1 MKSSTIAIPLK
12 SKRIVA
18 KKLTKAQKA
27 EKMLADQAVTAKQ
40 VKRATV
46 HLTKALECQIAQKFV
61 DTLNKQ
67 EVQFRDSLSLATIY
81 QARTKM
87 IQTLLNRSGADSTH
101 LRDAVGDD
109 VIGHFSKRPTLVFS
123 TDVMMTKE
131 QKEAVALMGGWNV
144 YAMVYNMEDQCGAV
158 LIKNHSDGLA
168 VKNSTVK
175 VQKWGM
181 IYPNGHVRTSTRMPI
196 AQRGSWGEQK
206 KLIKLPKE
214 AAEMLMFQVQI
225 NNAVDKGVKKGRV
238 TIEG

>member
-1 MKSSTIAIPLK
+1 MKTVTTTKRRLTIK
-12 SKRIVA
+12 T

-27 EKMLADQAVTAKQ
+27 ELIAVQQAVSAKA
-40 VKRATV
+40 VKRTTT
-46 HLTKALECQIAQKFV
+46 HLTKALTCPIAQKFV
-61 DTLNKQ
+61 DTLNRQ
-67 EVQFRDSLSLATIY
+67 EVQFRDSLSLASIY
-81 QARTKM
+81 QARTRM
-87 IQTLLNRSGADSTH
+87 IQSLLNKSGADSTY

-131 QKEAVALMGGWNV
+131 QQETIALMDGWNV

-158 LIKNHSDGLA
+158 LIKNHGDGIA

-181 IYPNGHVRTSTRMPI
+181 VYPNGHVRTSTRMPI
-196 AQRGSWGEQK
+196 AQRGSWGEDK
-206 KLIKLPKE
+206 KLKKLPKE